1 MKKKKFFIK
10 ILFFVFNKIIFIEKF
25 LNENISAVSNI
36 HYFLFHYLIN
46 KHLSIICN
54 GCQTIL
60 DNAYIQ
66 EFLVYAGL
74 AYFR

>member
-1 MKKKKFFIK
+1 MKK
-10 ILFFVFNKIIFIEKF
+10 
-25 LNENISAVSNI
+25 ISAVSNI

-60 DNAYIQ
+60 NNAYKQ